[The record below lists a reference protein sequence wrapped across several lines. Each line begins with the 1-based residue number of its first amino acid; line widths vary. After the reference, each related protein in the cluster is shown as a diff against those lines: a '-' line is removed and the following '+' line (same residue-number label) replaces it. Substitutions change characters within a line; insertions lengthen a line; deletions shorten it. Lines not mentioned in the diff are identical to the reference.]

1 MRRVLGRGPQADVA
15 QFHTDENP
23 EPATLPFGR
32 HGTDLQT
39 DWRRLKPSGS
49 PRQHGP
55 GMGGD
60 VPPLWRASHRSP
72 ATAKTGPPRAGTP
85 GGGPRSRRRKPRA
98 PGPRPR
104 ISTHIPHRVRPRPR
118 PVARVPRRGVRPWP
132 QIADAREIPLSVST
146 RPATTFCST
155 EDGWDFLKSAPTL
168 VRLAQVWLSDPP
180 LNSAPARGTHCDV

>member
-1 MRRVLGRGPQADVA
+1 MWRVFGRGPQANVA

-72 ATAKTGPPRAGTP
+72 ATAKTGPPRAGTS

-118 PVARVPRRGVRPWP
+118 PVARVPRRRVRPWP
-132 QIADAREIPLSVST
+132 QIADARGIPPGLISRKSPGFFPVARISFGPVSDSQQPSELSF
-146 RPATTFCST
+146 RIPAGRS
-155 EDGWDFLKSAPTL
+155 GDFGL
-168 VRLAQVWLSDPP
+168 V
-180 LNSAPARGTHCDV
+180 

>member
-1 MRRVLGRGPQADVA
+1 MWRVFGRGPQADVA

-49 PRQHGP
+49 SRQHGP

-118 PVARVPRRGVRPWP
+118 PVARVPRR
-132 QIADAREIPLSVST
+132 ELSGHAGDGHWGGEDIVHGPCSDLST
-146 RPATTFCST
+146 
-155 EDGWDFLKSAPTL
+155 
-168 VRLAQVWLSDPP
+168 LAESELS
-180 LNSAPARGTHCDV
+180 LGI